1 MERECEITLLTYEQI
16 LGKKKLKIFNKIDAS
31 ASITDFAIL
40 LGGEFDFLNFNDS
53 NLTEK
58 TGSYFTETAY
68 CYGGQKNKVG
78 IIQGNGKEIWC
89 KIDDWTI
96 GIRPVLTFQKNSF
109 IPKKKNRNEILEIEY
124 GFYPQT
130 AVSKEMQGELEDNYQ
145 SKNVVETDRYYRVV
159 SKSYNDN
166 FKRVFENIEYKEYEY
181 KGKRYVRVIA
191 APCYISVE
199 LSNGQEYRGKDIV
212 WIEVEPIKWFI
223 DKKSK
228 LLLSKK
234 IICAGIPFS
243 TASTYTGDFE
253 STKMFYFLNS
263 SLIRCILQNNIQI
276 KKEVKKEENKEK
288 SEIEIL
294 LDEIEKYSDYS
305 DDKNKLF
312 DYVEQLISEYNKN
325 VENLLNNESKLK
337 IETVNGLKTKL
348 IVKLENIID
357 NLKVSYDKR
366 YIYEEITKLLENY
379 NKILIGEE
387 IDINDELISEFKKIY
402 KSLTFIG
409 NPKLVLEFIDL
420 VDFEINKIKKYLENS
435 YEGKNKIEYVD
446 KKTFELYFRGKLHPL
461 LVKLHS
467 GAINKNVVNEIS
479 KMTQNELY
487 ETIEKQEKS
496 IIDFYLKKIN
506 EEINTIKK
514 LDFNNEYISIVENLL
529 NNELNNLG
537 DIKTTIK
544 TLTDILC
551 KLYEIEIQIKE
562 KQIAKENIKN
572 YRITR
577 KFNRLT
583 VI

>member
-1 MERECEITLLTYEQI
+1 MEGVKDITLLTKEQI
-16 LGKKKLKIFNKIDAS
+16 FGAKKLKIFKKRDVNA
-31 ASITDFAIL
+31 AITDFSLI
-40 LGGEFDFLNFNDS
+40 LGGYVSSINFDDTALEKRKGVYWTKSLHHRYNEVCVVRSDGNKCSDNIEFSLN
-53 NLTEK
+53 
-58 TGSYFTETAY
+58 
-68 CYGGQKNKVG
+68 
-78 IIQGNGKEIWC
+78 
-89 KIDDWTI
+89 
-96 GIRPVLTFQKNSF
+96 GIRPALSF
-109 IPKKKNRNEILEIEY
+109 SKYSFFNKKKQRDRILEIEY

-130 AVSKEMQGELEDNYQ
+130 AVSKDMQQELENNYQIKNVIETGKSYIILSRRYNNGEL
-145 SKNVVETDRYYRVV
+145 
-159 SKSYNDN
+159 
-166 FKRVFENIEYKEYEY
+166 VFEENEHKEYEY
-181 KGKRYVRVIA
+181 NGKRYVRA
-191 APCYISVE
+191 MNHSVFME
-199 LSNGQEYRGKDIV
+199 VQLSNGQTYNHDDIV
-212 WIEVEPIKWFI
+212 WVEVEPINWLV
-223 DKKSK
+223 DKKAK
-228 LLLSKK
+228 LMISEK

-253 STKMFYFLNS
+253 NTDIYKFLTTYF
-263 SLIRCILQNNIQI
+263 IKDIIQD
-276 KKEVKKEENKEK
+276 KKSVKKEENKEK

-305 DDKNKLF
+305 DNKNKLF

-325 VENLLNNESKLK
+325 VENLLNNDSQLKL
-337 IETVNGLKTKL
+337 ETVNGLKTKL

-387 IDINDELISEFKKIY
+387 IDTNDELISEFKKIY

-435 YEGKNKIEYVD
+435 YDEKKKIEYVD

-506 EEINTIKK
+506 EEINVIKK

-562 KQIAKENIKN
+562 KQIAKENIKK